1 MKKRHRNSKI
11 EHMKKNGND
20 DKKWNVQKQTPL
32 THTFEH
38 KKNEKKEKKSKVWK
52 D

>member
-20 DKKWNVQKQTPL
+20 DKKQNVQKQTPL
-32 THTFEH
+32 THTFEQEKMR
-38 KKNEKKEKKSKVWK
+38 KKI
-52 D
+52 